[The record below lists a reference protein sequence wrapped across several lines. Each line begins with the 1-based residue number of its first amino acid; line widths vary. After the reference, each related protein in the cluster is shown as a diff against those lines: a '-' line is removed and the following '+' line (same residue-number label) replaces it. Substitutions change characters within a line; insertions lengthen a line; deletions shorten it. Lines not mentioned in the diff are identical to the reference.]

1 MHSQKM
7 RLISLNLVLVML
19 LTMLPVQA
27 ADIVVDDDG
36 PMYTVV
42 LNGNGGTYEGDD
54 TLTISY
60 GSSTL
65 YLEDYIFTREGYTL
79 LGWSKN
85 ENANTLDYTRFGELY
100 AFNIGNDTQLY
111 AVWGEGENCALYTDA
126 IPNADFIQ
134 LGQYYVV
141 NSETLP
147 AVNESGFVAW
157 YDHINGVYY
166 AGDTVRAGEVY
177 RPICVN
183 MGNNIYPI
191 ILNGNGGKN
200 KCGNGLVFCGA
211 TNDWF
216 AWPLDRSFKKDN
228 YILNGWTNSPE
239 SDAFVDVNY
248 HAITFTDFTPVDG
261 VVMLYAHW
269 SPAYQLKDGAELVI
283 NGDTMNELLSMS
295 SSSTGTGWR
304 FTPGNSL
311 NVYNQYGLS
320 EHYSFGGIACNDG
333 IAIHFDGDVSSGA
346 IESGGMLGIFGDE
359 NTSLQISTH
368 DTPANFSS

>member
-27 ADIVVDDDG
+27 ADIVIDDDG

-60 GSSTL
+60 GNRPL

-85 ENANTLDYTRFGELY
+85 EDASTLDYTRFGELY
-100 AFNIGNDTQLY
+100 AKNAGKDSQLY

-177 RPICVN
+177 RPICVST
-183 MGNNIYPI
+183 GNYPI
-191 ILNGNGGKN
+191 LLEGNGGKSTL
-200 KCGNGLVFCGA
+200 GNSLFYSVNGYFISRYDDGGLGRRHF
-211 TNDWF
+211 D
-216 AWPLDRSFKKDN
+216 KDG
-228 YILNGWTNSPE
+228 YILSGWENSNG
-239 SDAFVDVNY
+239 DVV
-248 HAITFTDFTPVDG
+248 AISGAPLFGLCIPDSNGIIT
-261 VVMLYAHW
+261 LRAHW
-269 SPAYQLKDGAELVI
+269 SPAYQLTGGTKLVI
-283 NGDTMNELLSMS
+283 QSFQLVKAGRTLL
-295 SSSTGTGWR
+295 
-304 FTPGNSL
+304 P
-311 NVYNQYGLS
+311 
-320 EHYSFGGIACNDG
+320 
-333 IAIHFDGDVSSGA
+333 
-346 IESGGMLGIFGDE
+346 
-359 NTSLQISTH
+359 
-368 DTPANFSS
+368 